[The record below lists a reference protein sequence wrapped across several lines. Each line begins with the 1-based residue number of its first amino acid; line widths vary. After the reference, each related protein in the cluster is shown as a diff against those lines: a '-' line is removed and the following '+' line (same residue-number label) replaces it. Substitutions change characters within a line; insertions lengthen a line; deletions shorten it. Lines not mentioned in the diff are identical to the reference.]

1 MPPETKERH
10 LQAAAHRFGLKI
22 VLDRYSAAA
31 TGRKCYFLRP
41 IWDARQAIRALPDGG
56 YELVKI
62 LANGRRRS
70 ASLLLL
76 HEVEQLLSR
85 WVEPKSCAPARL
97 PWQAGVVADAG
108 QATSRSCWKG
118 ERPRRMGS
126 TRASRGERQGR
137 GACPHQ
143 ASDHTNLPP
152 YG

>member
-31 TGRKCYFLRP
+31 TGRRRYFLRP
-41 IWDARQAIRALPDGG
+41 IWDARQAVRALPGG
-56 YELVKI
+56 GCELVWI
-62 LANGRRRS
+62 TEGRRKA

-97 PWQAGVVADAG
+97 PWQAGVVADAFAIG
-108 QATSRSCWKG
+108 QATSR
-118 ERPRRMGS
+118 
-126 TRASRGERQGR
+126 T
-137 GACPHQ
+137 
-143 ASDHTNLPP
+143 
-152 YG
+152 